1 MSLTSAMHI
10 GRTGLTASQIAIQV
24 AGNNMA
30 NAATPGYSRQI
41 ARLNPLRA
49 GNSNIQLSIG
59 AGAQVTAVQRQVD
72 NAIQARLWGATSDD
86 ARQNALAGV
95 YGQIESILGELG
107 DNDLSSELSSFF
119 SAWSERAN
127 QTRSSASVVQQGDR
141 LANFVQR
148 LRSDLVDQ
156 SRQADRTLGAAVEGA
171 NTLIDQIAHLNGEIS
186 GAEIAG
192 QQANVLRDQRD
203 QLITELSAYM
213 EVSVVDRG
221 REGVDV
227 LVGSMPVVLGSVA
240 RGVQVKRTTDADG
253 NTQVAVATIQGQSE
267 LTINSGFVGAAI
279 ASRDGTIENL
289 IGRVDDIARQL
300 IWQVNRLHST
310 GVAGN
315 GYAALSGSTA
325 FGTADRALAL
335 NDPANSAMQGLP
347 GQPVN
352 GGFVVRVRQES
363 TGAMTTVRI
372 DVDLDGLT
380 NAGLPGTADDTTAD
394 SIRAQINAIAGVNA
408 SFNAEGK
415 LTVSADEGF
424 TFSFEEDTSGALAA
438 LGMNSFYTG
447 TDGSSLA
454 VRSDLKND
462 ASKLAAGRYVNG
474 QLVENGTALQLAQVQ
489 DAPLET
495 LGGQSLAGLWRDAV
509 QEVGGKSASA
519 ASAASA
525 ATLVRESLESQRAAV
540 SGVSLDEESVNLLQF
555 QRQYQASARLI
566 TVVDELTQTLIGIV

>member
-1 MSLTSAMHI
+1 MSLTNALHI

-30 NAATPGYSRQI
+30 NAATPGYSRQLTRI
-41 ARLNPLRA
+41 SPLRA
-49 GNSNIQLSIG
+49 GSTSLQSSIG

-72 NAIQARLWGATSDD
+72 NAIQARLWGATADD

-141 LANFVQR
+141 LASFVQR

-156 SRQADRTLGAAVEGA
+156 SRQSDSTLGAAVDGA
-171 NTLIDQIAHLNGEIS
+171 NSLIDQIAHLNGEIS

-192 QQANVLRDQRD
+192 QEANVLRDQRD
-203 QLITELSAYM
+203 QLITQLSAYM

-227 LVGSMPVVLGSVA
+227 LVGSTPVVLGSVA
-240 RGVQVKRTTDADG
+240 RGVQVKRTVNADG
-253 NTQVAVATIQGQSE
+253 STQVGVETTAGQSE
-267 LTINSGFVGAAI
+267 LTVTSGQIGAAI

-289 IGRVDDIARQL
+289 IGRVDDISRQL

-310 GVAGN
+310 GVSGN
-315 GYAALSGSTA
+315 GYAALTGSTA

-335 NDPANSAMQGLP
+335 NDPENTAMQGLP
-347 GQPVN
+347 GQPSN
-352 GGFVVRVRQES
+352 GGFVVRVRQS
-363 TGAMTTVRI
+363 ATGAMTTVRI
-372 DVDLDGLT
+372 DVDLDGIT
-380 NAGLPGTADDTTAD
+380 NAGTPGTDDDTTAE
-394 SIRAQINAIAGVNA
+394 SIRAQINSIAGVSA

-424 TFSFEEDTSGALAA
+424 TFSFEDDTSGALAA
-438 LGMNSFYTG
+438 LGMNSFFSG
-447 TDGSSLA
+447 SDGATLA
-454 VRSDLKND
+454 VRSDLKTD
-462 ASKLAAGRYVNG
+462 PQKLAAGRYVNG
-474 QLVENGTALQLAQVQ
+474 QLVENGTALQLAQIQ
-489 DAPLET
+489 DAPLEA
-495 LGGQSLAGLWRDAV
+495 LSGQSLAGMWRDAV
-509 QEVGGKSASA
+509 QEVGGKSAGAQSA
-519 ASAASA
+519 AAA
-525 ATLVRESLESQRAAV
+525 ATLVRESLEAQRAAV
-540 SGVSLDEESVNLLQF
+540 SGVSLDEESVNLLQY

-566 TVVDELTQTLIGIV
+566 SVVDELTQTLIGIV